1 MSETAESILAAALTL
16 PDAEREALVER
27 LIESLPHEDVD
38 EMTDDELEAE
48 LDRRAAEYAQDPS
61 VAIPWSEFRW
71 DDPS

>member
-61 VAIPWSEFRW
+61 VAIPWTEFRW